1 MRVFCFSTAVPGP
14 AFGLQVFRR
23 EMSSVISAS
32 HLSRVIWIHTLLI
45 IGIGLLALYSASF
58 NNNVVSVSVFYDQLF
73 CAGLG
78 VLLMI
83 FLSQG
88 DYRKFFDVAYIVYG
102 VSVVFLVLV
111 LVMGRQALG
120 ATRWFSLGGFSF
132 QPSEFSKLAIIFF
145 LGRYFSER
153 RPKLTFDFSSFLP
166 ELWGDLIR
174 PLILTG
180 ISIALIFKQPD
191 LGTAILVMGIF
202 LIMLYVSGIALRLYG
217 ALLGLMAMLM
227 PWAWHV
233 LKPYQKD
240 RLLVFLDPSL
250 DPLGAGYTIT
260 QSKIAVGSGE
270 LLGKGWLA
278 GTQNQLNFLPE
289 RHTDFIFSV
298 IGEEWGLLG
307 GIFLIYCYGVI
318 IYCGFKIARHNKDAF
333 GQLVTI
339 GIVSIL
345 AMQVVINI
353 GMVMG
358 LLPVVGITLP
368 LISYGRTS
376 FMVFAILI
384 GFLLN
389 LSQKRTIF

>member
-1 MRVFCFSTAVPGP
+1 MILARHIP
-14 AFGLQVFRR
+14 
-23 EMSSVISAS
+23 
-32 HLSRVIWIHTLLI
+32 RVIWIHTLLI
-45 IGIGLLALYSASF
+45 IAVGLLALYSASF
-58 NNNVVSVSVFYDQLF
+58 NNNVVSVSVFYDQLV
-73 CAGLG
+73 CALLG
-78 VLLMI
+78 VLLMLL
-83 FLSQG
+83 LSHG
-88 DYRKFFDVAYIVYG
+88 DYRKFYDVAYIVYG
-102 VSVVFLVLV
+102 ISVIFLILV

-120 ATRWFSLGGFSF
+120 ATRWFSVGGFSF

-153 RPKLTFDFSSFLP
+153 NPRLSFDLSTSLL
-166 ELWGDLIR
+166 ELWGDMLW
-174 PLILTG
+174 PLILMG
-180 ISIALIFKQPD
+180 LSIVLIFKQPD

-202 LIMLYVSGIALRLYG
+202 LVMLYASGIALRWFFG
-217 ALLGLMAMLM
+217 LLGILGMMM
-227 PWAWHV
+227 PLAWHV

-240 RLLVFLDPSL
+240 RLLVFLDPSH

-270 LLGKGWLA
+270 LFGKGWLS

-307 GIFLIYCYGVI
+307 GIVLVYCYGVI
-318 IYCGFKIARHNKDAF
+318 IYCGFKIARHNKDPF
-333 GQLVTI
+333 GQLVAI

-368 LISYGRTS
+368 FISYGRTS
-376 FMVFAILI
+376 FMVFALLT

-389 LSQKRTIF
+389 LSRKRTVF

>member
-1 MRVFCFSTAVPGP
+1 M
-14 AFGLQVFRR
+14 
-23 EMSSVISAS
+23 MSARAIP
-32 HLSRVIWIHTLLI
+32 RIIWIHTLLI
-45 IGIGLLALYSASF
+45 IGIGLLALYSASY
-58 NNNVVSVSVFYDQLF
+58 NNNVVGVTVFYDQLY
-73 CAGLG
+73 CAGVGIVVMFLLG
-78 VLLMI
+78 K
-83 FLSQG
+83 G
-88 DYRKFFDVAYIVYG
+88 NYRKFFDVAYIVYG
-102 VSVVFLVLV
+102 ISVLFLILV

-120 ATRWFSLGGFSF
+120 ATRWISIGGFSF

-153 RPKLTFDFSSFLP
+153 RPRLVFDFSTSMK
-166 ELWGDLIR
+166 ELWGDLIW
-174 PLILTG
+174 PLLLTG
-180 ISIALIFKQPD
+180 VSMAFIFKQPD
-191 LGTAILVMGIF
+191 LGTAILMMGIF
-202 LIMLYVSGIALRLYG
+202 LVMLYASGIALRFFFS
-217 ALLGLMAMLM
+217 LLAIMAMLM
-227 PWAWHV
+227 PLAWHF
-233 LKPYQKD
+233 LKSYQKD
-240 RLLVFLDPSL
+240 RLLVFLNPSH

-307 GIFLIYCYGVI
+307 GIVLVYCYGII
-318 IYCGFKIARHNKDAF
+318 IYCGFKIARHNKDLF
-333 GQLVTI
+333 GQLVAV

-389 LSQKRTIF
+389 LSKKRTIF

>member
-1 MRVFCFSTAVPGP
+1 M
-14 AFGLQVFRR
+14 
-23 EMSSVISAS
+23 ISAR
-32 HLSRVIWIHTLLI
+32 HIPRVIWIHTILI
-45 IGIGLLALYSASF
+45 ILLGLLSLYSASY
-58 NNNVVSVSVFYDQLF
+58 NNNVVGTSVFYDQLY
-73 CAGLG
+73 CAAVGIGL
-78 VLLMI
+78 MF

-102 VSVVFLVLV
+102 ISVFFLLLVL
-111 LVMGRQALG
+111 LMGRHALG
-120 ATRWFSLGGFSF
+120 ATRWFSVGGFSF
-132 QPSEFSKLAIIFF
+132 QPSEFSKLAVIFF

-153 RPKLTFDFSSFLP
+153 RPRMTFNFSSSIS
-166 ELWGDLIR
+166 EIWGDLLW
-174 PLILTG
+174 PLMLIG
-180 ISIALIFKQPD
+180 ISMALIFKQPD

-202 LIMLYVSGIALRLYG
+202 LVMLYASGISLRLWG
-217 ALLGLMAMLM
+217 GLLAALALLM
-227 PWAWHV
+227 PLAWHF

-240 RLLVFLDPSL
+240 RLLVFLNPSH

-270 LLGKGWLA
+270 LLGKGWLS

-298 IGEEWGLLG
+298 IGEEWGFLG
-307 GIFLIYCYGVI
+307 GILLVYCYGII
-318 IYCGFKIARHNKDAF
+318 IYCGFKIARHNKDPF
-333 GQLVTI
+333 GQLVAV
-339 GIVSIL
+339 GIVAIF

-376 FMVFAILI
+376 FMVFALLL

-389 LSQKRTIF
+389 LSKKRTIF

>member
-1 MRVFCFSTAVPGP
+1 M
-14 AFGLQVFRR
+14 
-23 EMSSVISAS
+23 ISAR
-32 HLSRVIWIHTLLI
+32 HIPRVIWIHTILI
-45 IGIGLLALYSASF
+45 IAIGLLALYSASF
-58 NNNVVSVSVFYDQLF
+58 NNDVVGVSVFYDQLF
-73 CAGLG
+73 CALLG
-78 VLLMI
+78 ILLM
-83 FLSQG
+83 FLLSPG

-102 VSVVFLVLV
+102 ISVVFLILV

-120 ATRWFSLGGFSF
+120 ATRWFSVAGFSF
-132 QPSEFSKLAIIFF
+132 QPSEFSKLAVIFF
-145 LGRYFSER
+145 LGRYFSQR
-153 RPKLTFDFSSFLP
+153 RPKLSFDFSTSLREF
-166 ELWGDLIR
+166 WGDLIW
-174 PLILTG
+174 PLILMG
-180 ISIALIFKQPD
+180 ISMALIFKQPD

-202 LIMLYVSGIALRLYG
+202 LVMLYASGIALRLFLG
-217 ALLGLMAMLM
+217 LLGVLAL
-227 PWAWHV
+227 ADAIGLAF

-240 RLLVFLDPSL
+240 RLLVFLNPSH

-270 LLGKGWLA
+270 LLGKGWLS

-307 GIFLIYCYGVI
+307 GIFLVYCYGVI
-318 IYCGFKIARHNKDAF
+318 IYCGFKIARHNKDPF
-333 GQLVTI
+333 GQLVAV

-376 FMVFAILI
+376 FMVFALLL

-389 LSQKRTIF
+389 LSKKRTIF